1 MPVPMDQEN
10 QMAHITVLA
19 NAFLIDCKGNEP
31 VEGAAV
37 VIEGERI
44 KPVP

>member
-1 MPVPMDQEN
+1 
-10 QMAHITVLA
+10 MADITVLA
-19 NAFLIDCKGNEP
+19 NAFLIDCTGNEP